1 MRPIILLVVLLA
13 LFVVSGSLFTVNEA
27 QHAVTFRF
35 GKVLKSNFMPG
46 LHFKFPGVDNVR
58 KFDRF
63 IISLESQPERF
74 LTKEKKDVIV
84 DSVVKWRIL
93 DPAKFFTAAADNEG
107 AAQRLIPI
115 IKDGLRNEINKR
127 NLQDV
132 VAGERGDMMTAF
144 LKAANE
150 KAKELGVEIVDVRIK
165 RINLPDEV
173 SGSVYLRMQAERQR
187 VANELRSQGTEQAE
201 RIRSVADREV
211 QVILAEAES
220 KGQILRGEGDAIA
233 AKTFATA
240 FSKDPEFYGFYR
252 SLQAYRDTF
261 QGQSD
266 LIVLDPNSE
275 FFRYFKDA
283 QPAN

>member
-1 MRPIILLVVLLA
+1 MRPGILIGVLIVLLVL
-13 LFVVSGSLFTVNEA
+13 SGSMFTVNEA

-35 GKVLKSNFMPG
+35 GKVLKADFRPG

-84 DSVVKWRIL
+84 DSVVKWRITE
-93 DPAKFFTAAADNEG
+93 PAKFFTAAADNEG

-132 VAGERGDMMTAF
+132 VAGERGNMMAAF
-144 LKAANE
+144 TKAANE

-187 VANELRSQGTEQAE
+187 VANELRSQGTEKAE
-201 RIRSVADREV
+201 RIRSAADREV

-233 AKTFATA
+233 AKTFADA
-240 FSKDPEFYGFYR
+240 FNKDPEFYSFYR

-261 QGQSD
+261 QGQND
-266 LIVLDPNSE
+266 MLVLDPNSE
-275 FFRYFKDA
+275 FFKYFKND
-283 QPAN
+283 QIR

>member
-1 MRPIILLVVLLA
+1 MRPGILIGVLIVLLVL
-13 LFVVSGSLFTVNEA
+13 SGSMFTVNEA

-35 GKVLKSNFMPG
+35 GKVLKADFQPG

-84 DSVVKWRIL
+84 DSVVKWRITE
-93 DPAKFFTAAADNEG
+93 PAKFFTAAADNEG

-132 VAGERGDMMTAF
+132 VAGERGNMMAAF
-144 LKAANE
+144 TKAANE

-187 VANELRSQGTEQAE
+187 VANELRSQGTEKAE
-201 RIRSVADREV
+201 RIRSAADREV

-233 AKTFATA
+233 AKTFADA
-240 FSKDPEFYGFYR
+240 FNKDPEFYSFYR

-261 QGQSD
+261 QGQND
-266 LIVLDPNSE
+266 MLVLDPNSE
-275 FFRYFKDA
+275 FFKYFKND
-283 QPAN
+283 QIR

>member
-1 MRPIILLVVLLA
+1 MRPGILIAVLLVLGLM
-13 LFVVSGSLFTVNEA
+13 SGSVFTVTEP
-27 QHAVTFRF
+27 QYAVTFRF
-35 GKVLKSNFMPG
+35 GKVLRADFKPG

-84 DSVVKWRIL
+84 DSVVKWRIR

-132 VAGERGDMMTAF
+132 VAGERGNMMAAF
-144 LKAANE
+144 TKAANE

-187 VANELRSQGTEQAE
+187 VANELRSQGAEQAE
-201 RIRSVADREV
+201 RIRATADREI

-220 KGQILRGEGDAIA
+220 EGQILRGEGDAIA
-233 AKTFATA
+233 AKTFADA
-240 FSKDPEFYGFYR
+240 FNKDPEFYGFYR
-252 SLQAYRDTF
+252 SLQAYRDSF
-261 QGQSD
+261 QGQND
-266 LIVLDPNSE
+266 LIVLDPKSD
-275 FFRYFKDA
+275 FFRYFRSSDA
-283 QPAN
+283 R